1 MHLPAAHLHADE
13 GISAQFAEA
22 LSLADKV
29 ILADIYAARETDTLG
44 ISSEDIVKLL
54 KEKGK
59 EAWYLPTFDRN
70 RKFVIGTLYT
80 GRPVDNHG
88 RRRRCKCR
96 GKPPCEIDA
105 LPEYI

>member
-1 MHLPAAHLHADE
+1 MHFPAAHLHADE

-59 EAWYLPTFDRN
+59 EAWYLPTSM
-70 RKFVIGTLYT
+70 K
-80 GRPVDNHG
+80 
-88 RRRRCKCR
+88 
-96 GKPPCEIDA
+96 
-105 LPEYI
+105 